1 MKKNIQFEKR
11 IDFPTM
17 VGEISAI
24 SLEKDLTFI
33 DSSNIE
39 GNLILSG
46 KYKLTEASRLEEE
59 FNYKLPI
66 EISLTEKLDTKTSS
80 VEISNFTYEMQ
91 DENIMMCN
99 IELMIDGLELIED
112 DRECDGEG
120 DVKEIEIPIKENKE
134 IKKEKQE
141 TIKQEKI
148 KKEEN
153 EEKPKKRI
161 TKQEITKEEVVE
173 EQETETNSFH
183 LFDITESD
191 ETYGTLLVYIVREN
205 ETVNSIITKYNT
217 TIEELEKYNDLKDLS
232 IGTKLIIPVNNEW
245 NNK

>member
-24 SLEKDLTFI
+24 SLEKDLKFI

-66 EISLTEKLDTKTSS
+66 EISLTEKIDTKTSN
-80 VEISNFTYEMQ
+80 VEISNFTYEIQ
-91 DENIMMCN
+91 DENIMICN
-99 IELMIDGLELIED
+99 IELMIDGLELIEE

-120 DVKEIEIPIKENKE
+120 DIKEIEIPIKENKE
-134 IKKEKQE
+134 VKE
-141 TIKQEKI
+141 
-148 KKEEN
+148 
-153 EEKPKKRI
+153 
-161 TKQEITKEEVVE
+161 KEEVVE
-173 EQETETNSFH
+173 EVKEEPKKRIIKEEVEEKIVEEKEESNSFH
-183 LFDITESD
+183 LFDISESD

-232 IGTKLIIPVNNEW
+232 IGTKLIIPVNNE
-245 NNK
+245 

>member
-24 SLEKDLTFI
+24 SLEKDLKFI
-33 DSSNIE
+33 DLSNIE

-66 EISLTEKLDTKTSS
+66 EISLTEKIDTKTSS
-80 VEISNFTYEMQ
+80 VEISNFTYKMQ
-91 DENIMMCN
+91 DENIMICN
-99 IELMIDGLELIED
+99 IELMIDGLELIEE

-120 DVKEIEIPIKENKE
+120 DIKEIEIPIKENKE
-134 IKKEKQE
+134 VKKEKE
-141 TIKQEKI
+141 EV
-148 KKEEN
+148 KEEAK
-153 EEKPKKRI
+153 EEPKKRI
-161 TKQEITKEEVVE
+161 IKEEVVGEKIVE
-173 EQETETNSFH
+173 EKEETNSFH
-183 LFDITESD
+183 LFDISESD

-232 IGTKLIIPVNNEW
+232 IGTKLIIPVNNE
-245 NNK
+245 

>member
-134 IKKEKQE
+134 IKKEKEE
-141 TIKQEKI
+141 TIKQEEI
-148 KKEEN
+148 KKEEEN

-161 TKQEITKEEVVE
+161 MKQEITKEEVVE

-232 IGTKLIIPVNNEW
+232 IGTKLIIPVNNE
-245 NNK
+245 

>member
-24 SLEKDLTFI
+24 SLEKDLKFI

-66 EISLTEKLDTKTSS
+66 EISLTEKIDTKTSN
-80 VEISNFTYEMQ
+80 VEISNFTYEIQ
-91 DENIMMCN
+91 DENIMICN
-99 IELMIDGLELIED
+99 IELMIDGLELIEE

-120 DVKEIEIPIKENKE
+120 DIKEIEIPIKENKE
-134 IKKEKQE
+134 VKE
-141 TIKQEKI
+141 
-148 KKEEN
+148 
-153 EEKPKKRI
+153 
-161 TKQEITKEEVVE
+161 KEEVVE
-173 EQETETNSFH
+173 KVKEEPKKRIIKEEITKEDIVEEKEESNSFH
-183 LFDITESD
+183 LFDISESD

-232 IGTKLIIPVNNEW
+232 IGTKLIIPVNNE
-245 NNK
+245 

>member
-141 TIKQEKI
+141 AIKQEEI
-148 KKEEN
+148 KKED
-153 EEKPKKRI
+153 EKKEKLKKKI

-232 IGTKLIIPVNNEW
+232 IGTKLIIPVNNE
-245 NNK
+245 

>member
-1 MKKNIQFEKR
+1 MKKNIKFEKR

-24 SLEKDLTFI
+24 SLEKDLKFI
-33 DSSNIE
+33 DESNIE

-120 DVKEIEIPIKENKE
+120 DVKEIEIPIIENKIE
-134 IKKEKQE
+134 QNKKNQE
-141 TIKQEKI
+141 PIKQEKI
-148 KKEEN
+148 NKEEV
-153 EEKPKKRI
+153 EKEKSKKII
-161 TKQEITKEEVVE
+161 TKQETTKEEIKE
-173 EQETETNSFH
+173 ETETNSFH
-183 LFDITESD
+183 LFDITDSD

-205 ETVNSIITKYNT
+205 ETINSIITKYNT

-232 IGTKLIIPVNNEW
+232 IGTKLIIPVNNE
-245 NNK
+245 

>member
-66 EISLTEKLDTKTSS
+66 EISLTEKIDTKTSN

-91 DENIMMCN
+91 DENIMICN
-99 IELMIDGLELIED
+99 IELMIDGLELIEE

-120 DVKEIEIPIKENKE
+120 DIKEIEIPIKENKE
-134 IKKEKQE
+134 VKEK
-141 TIKQEKI
+141 EKVVEEV
-148 KKEEN
+148 KEDS
-153 EEKPKKRI
+153 KKRI
-161 TKQEITKEEVVE
+161 IKEEIVE
-173 EQETETNSFH
+173 EKIVEEKEETNSFH
-183 LFDITESD
+183 LFDISESD

-232 IGTKLIIPVNNEW
+232 IGTKLIIPVNNE
-245 NNK
+245 

>member
-66 EISLTEKLDTKTSS
+66 EISLTEKLDIKTSS

-134 IKKEKQE
+134 IKKEKEE

-148 KKEEN
+148 KKEEEN

-161 TKQEITKEEVVE
+161 TKQEITKEEAVE
-173 EQETETNSFH
+173 EQETQTNSFH

-232 IGTKLIIPVNNEW
+232 IGTKLIIPVNNE
-245 NNK
+245 

>member
-134 IKKEKQE
+134 IKKEKEE
-141 TIKQEKI
+141 TIKKEKI
-148 KKEEN
+148 KKEEEN

-161 TKQEITKEEVVE
+161 MKQEIIKEEVVE

-232 IGTKLIIPVNNEW
+232 IGTKLIIPVNNE
-245 NNK
+245 

>member
-134 IKKEKQE
+134 IKKEKEE

-148 KKEEN
+148 KKEEEN

-232 IGTKLIIPVNNEW
+232 IGTKLIIPVNNE
-245 NNK
+245 

>member
-134 IKKEKQE
+134 IKKEKEE

-148 KKEEN
+148 KKEEEN
-153 EEKPKKRI
+153 EEKTKKKI

-173 EQETETNSFH
+173 EKETETNSFH

-232 IGTKLIIPVNNEW
+232 IGTKLIIPVNNE
-245 NNK
+245 

>member
-141 TIKQEKI
+141 TIKQEEI
-148 KKEEN
+148 KKEEEP

-232 IGTKLIIPVNNEW
+232 IGTKLIIPVNNE
-245 NNK
+245 